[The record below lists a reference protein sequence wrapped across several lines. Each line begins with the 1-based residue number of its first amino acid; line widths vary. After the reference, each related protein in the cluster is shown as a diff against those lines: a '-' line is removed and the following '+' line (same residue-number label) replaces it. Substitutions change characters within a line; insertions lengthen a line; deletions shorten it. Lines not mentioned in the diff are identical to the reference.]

1 MKKVVL
7 ILFTFHLSL
16 FTSSAQ
22 SLTDSLRADAL
33 RWASRG
39 YFNKSLD
46 YLRQMPADSLSI
58 EDMRLCYD
66 NFAQLGQG
74 DSLAY
79 WADELLKH
87 NPYDASLI
95 ADYAPRLNSGWQ
107 GEMGK
112 KTFPKK
118 VIDICKKY
126 CERDSTHILINRQ
139 LAEAYYNI
147 GNYDMALLELK
158 KLEAVGDTCFGTLYT
173 LGLTYQRMG
182 DNSSAYD
189 YLYRAYEKNDHH
201 AYCLFMLGIV
211 SNKVGLGAE
220 ALSYLGE
227 AEHLLMPDRQTLFR
241 LHKELAEALRLKG
254 EPDFRLEE
262 LQACMQYAE
271 EKDVNELTYMMAQ
284 CYFQLKQRDKAKE
297 YYSKFLEATENK
309 EYNDKIKQM
318 RNQAQ
323 QSLRMMMW

>member
-1 MKKVVL
+1 MKKALL

-22 SLTDSLRADAL
+22 SLTDSLRTDAL

-87 NPYDASLI
+87 NPYDALLI
-95 ADYAPRLNSGWQ
+95 ADYTPRLNNGWQ

-112 KTFPKK
+112 KTFPGK

-297 YYSKFLEATENK
+297 YS
-309 EYNDKIKQM
+309 DKIKQM